1 MTLKRVQQDDVGAE
15 HHYSVG
21 RPYIATPPG
30 EEDEMGSDPGSEW
43 SEDKDVRMTDTPAL
57 S

>member
-43 SEDKDVRMTDTPAL
+43 SEDEDVRMTDTPAL